1 MSADTCRGSAFKFED
16 FAKLIEN
23 GKIKLALWPAH
34 GHISI
39 IVANTSEFWRLSGRR
54 RAVPGTDKTAV
65 KASTDS
71 EIRID
76 RLRAEI
82 AQLEARYDGLF
93 PPGVYSVLEG
103 LRQKLIELQRA

>member
-1 MSADTCRGSAFKFED
+1 MSFGASD
-16 FAKLIEN
+16 
-23 GKIKLALWPAH
+23 
-34 GHISI
+34 
-39 IVANTSEFWRLSGRR
+39 RR
-54 RAVPGTDKTAV
+54 RAVLGTDKTAV

-93 PPGVYSVLEG
+93 PPGVHSVLEG